1 MDTQDLIVIVIAIAA
16 GYLIGGIPWGV
27 VVARVVG
34 GPDPRTIGSGRT
46 GGANVMRALGPRAA
60 AIAGIL
66 DVLKGVA
73 AVLIAILLGGDGVA
87 QVLAAL
93 AAILGHSR
101 SPFINFGG
109 GRGVAPGFGGLIMI
123 EPIAALIIVPVFIGV
138 LVVSRYSSLAS
149 LTASAAA
156 GLAIVVIVLVSDQP
170 AVYLAYAAA
179 ATGMIWLF
187 HLDNIRRLLSGQER
201 KVSLRR

>member
-1 MDTQDLIVIVIAIAA
+1 MDTQGLIVVAIAVVS
-16 GYLIGGIPWGV
+16 GYLIGAIPWGV

-46 GGANVMRALGPRAA
+46 GGANVMRAIGPRAA

-123 EPIAALIIVPVFIGV
+123 QPIGVLIVVPVFIVV

-156 GLAIVVIVLVSDQP
+156 GVAIFAIVLVSDQ
-170 AVYLAYAAA
+170 AAIYLAYAVA

-187 HLDNIRRLLSGQER
+187 HIDNIRRLLAGQER

>member
-1 MDTQDLIVIVIAIAA
+1 MDTQGLIVVAIAA
-16 GYLIGGIPWGV
+16 VSGYLIGAIPWGV

-73 AVLIAILLGGDGVA
+73 AVLIAILLGGGGVA

-101 SPFINFGG
+101 SPFIGFGG
-109 GRGVAPGFGGLIMI
+109 GRGVAPGFGSLIMI
-123 EPIAALIIVPVFIGV
+123 QPIGALIVVPVFIVV

-149 LTASAAA
+149 LTASAA
-156 GLAIVVIVLVSDQP
+156 GGVAIVAIVLVSDQ
-170 AVYLAYAAA
+170 AAIHLAYAVA

-187 HLDNIRRLLSGQER
+187 HIDNIRRLLAGQER
-201 KVSLRR
+201 KINLRR